1 MMEGFIKSEN
11 VNDVMQAWLPK
22 YTNLDTDDMPKGQKK
37 QRSEGLLFKLVSSHG
52 DFKSQFSA
60 VSLVLLNDVLVQ
72 LKQDTPY
79 QYYYIVIMR
88 YALSTD
94 TEEDQPV
101 ASD

>member
-1 MMEGFIKSEN
+1 MMEGFIKSGN

-22 YTNLDTDDMPKGQKK
+22 YTNLDTDAMPKGQKK

-52 DFKSQFSA
+52 DFKSQFIA

-88 YALSTD
+88 YALSID